1 MEFCFVYYGMPCWLK
16 VKTYFMIK
24 VEIFTTPDRDL
35 LEPVKI
41 FMAASR
47 NFIIND
53 RDFHVDMPKFL

>member
-1 MEFCFVYYGMPCWLK
+1 MPCCLK

-24 VEIFTTPDRDL
+24 VEIFTTPDREL

>member
-1 MEFCFVYYGMPCWLK
+1 MPCCLK

-53 RDFHVDMPKFL
+53 RDFHDDMPKFL